1 MPLAAHVQQD
11 GQQTSRQCG
20 GSKAKDLAKSCFTL
34 LASRA
39 ISTSIGKA
47 PCVVACANG
56 HVGPTVAAIVA
67 LACAVPL
74 GHCYDQPH
82 RSLFCATLARQHS
95 CWSSPANKLEPPS
108 LWLGGLIDKEADRQA
123 DRQSGTLTN
132 HVIPNY
138 WSQQP
143 PAGLPI
149 VFAFVAL
156 GDLFWAIAAKDCQ
169 FQHRPFS
176 PDNICLFFARNS
188 WLIPRRHLSTAPY
201 HSRIFYVSRHGFPSS
216 LRLLDF
222 FVFVSCVFVC
232 SCVYSRSTIGV
243 D

>member
-1 MPLAAHVQQD
+1 MDEEHHHHHHLHVHPY
-11 GQQTSRQCG
+11 T
-20 GSKAKDLAKSCFTL
+20 
-34 LASRA
+34 
-39 ISTSIGKA
+39 
-47 PCVVACANG
+47 
-56 HVGPTVAAIVA
+56 HVR
-67 LACAVPL
+67 L
-74 GHCYDQPH
+74 
-82 RSLFCATLARQHS
+82 
-95 CWSSPANKLEPPS
+95 K
-108 LWLGGLIDKEADRQA
+108 
-123 DRQSGTLTN
+123 SGTLTN

-138 WSQQP
+138 WSRQP

-149 VFAFVAL
+149 LFAFVAL

-216 LRLLDF
+216 LRFLDF

-232 SCVYSRSTIGV
+232 SCVCIPAALSAWTESGHGSGLSFSLLLPFTLPVHTDAPLPLGACVFIACCDQSWRG
-243 D
+243 